1 MTPTRRRFTRVSH
14 YRLPFARGRAR
25 HGRYRV
31 RPSHDQ
37 MPGLRFDITARDGAA
52 RRGRLHLAHGVVDTP
67 AFMPVG
73 TRGAVK
79 GVTADDLDRLGVSLM
94 LANAYHLHLRP
105 GDDLIARAGGL
116 HAFIGWSR
124 SILTDSG

>member
-1 MTPTRRRFTRVSH
+1 
-14 YRLPFARGRAR
+14 
-25 HGRYRV
+25 
-31 RPSHDQ
+31 
-37 MPGLRFDITARDGAA
+37 MPGLKFDITARDGAA

-94 LANAYHLHLRP
+94 LANAYHLQLRP
-105 GDDLIARAGGL
+105 GDDLVARAGGL

-124 SILTDSG
+124 SILTDSGGYQIFSLARRRTLSETGSPFSRTSIDRAGS